1 MNILLV
7 EPRTPETFWSLRHA
21 LRFVGK
27 RAANPP
33 LGLLTMAGLL
43 PRAWSYRL
51 VDQNTGDLHDGD
63 LRWADYVM
71 VSGMEIH
78 REAVAALAR
87 RCLALDKPLIG
98 GGPLFMVEAD

>member
-1 MNILLV
+1 MKILLV

-43 PRAWSYRL
+43 PREWSLRL
-51 VDQNTGDLHDGD
+51 VDRNTT
-63 LRWADYVM
+63 R
-71 VSGMEIH
+71 
-78 REAVAALAR
+78 AAPTPTCA
-87 RCLALDKPLIG
+87 
-98 GGPLFMVEAD
+98 GPTT